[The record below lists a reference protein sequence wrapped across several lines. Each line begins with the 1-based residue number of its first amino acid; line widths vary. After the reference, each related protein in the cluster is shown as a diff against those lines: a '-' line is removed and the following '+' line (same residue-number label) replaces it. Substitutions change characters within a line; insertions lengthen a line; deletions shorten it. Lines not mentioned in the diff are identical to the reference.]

1 MSKLIE
7 LDNFHRLAKSFM
19 DEGKASSYEEAL
31 GMLRKMRLA
40 IRVGPQI
47 AESST
52 LQAALLT
59 AVNTGRRCFLG
70 GVEICGQLDVPL
82 RLGWPRQETLAEAVA
97 SLQGIQVESVPSDI
111 PWVVIGDDLPKMDTS
126 PFCVRAVCDGWRGGI
141 IPIDSSKK
149 IPLSMEFT
157 PSGVLAGAL
166 AVSEAFQHLRGG
178 NPYAGR
184 RVLGLSLWEP
194 ERSEGWLDSDTGPE
208 PRALPSRAW
217 LIGLGH
223 LGQAYLWTLGLMP
236 YTHREEVELVLQD
249 IDELSAANDS
259 TSLLTSPG
267 MIGMKKTRAMA
278 AWCDAMGF
286 RSRIV
291 ERKFSSDFHVSRDEP
306 NIGICGVDNPEARRI
321 LEDVGFDAV
330 LEAGLG
336 STATDFLGFQVH
348 SFPAP
353 RKAQDIWGIRDKS
366 DDAKEN
372 APLPAAYQPK
382 GPDGIDRCGLVQ
394 LAGRSVGSSFVG
406 TVVSTLVIAD
416 LIRISMRGWRYATI
430 VGDLRTGKIKSI
442 RNPIPS
448 DWINPWL
455 TYL

>member
-1 MSKLIE
+1 MSTLIE

-31 GMLRKMRLA
+31 GMLRKMRMA
-40 IRVGPQI
+40 IRVGPLV
-47 AESST
+47 AESPT

-70 GVEICGQLDVPL
+70 GVDVCGQLDVPL
-82 RLGWPRQETLAEAVA
+82 RLGWPRQETLAEAVV
-97 SLQGIQVESVPSDI
+97 SLQGTRVESLAPDI
-111 PWVVIGDDLPKMDTS
+111 PWVVIGDDLPQTDS
-126 PFCVRAVCDGWRGGI
+126 GPFCVRAVCDGWRGGV
-141 IPIDSSKK
+141 IPIDALGSM
-149 IPLSMEFT
+149 PLSMEFT
-157 PSGVLAGAL
+157 PAGVLAGAL
-166 AVSEAFQHLRGG
+166 AVSEAFQHLHGG

-194 ERSEGWLDSDTGPE
+194 ERSEAWLERPTGPE
-208 PRALPSRAW
+208 LRVLPSRAW

-223 LGQAYLWTLGLMP
+223 LGQAYLWTLGLLP
-236 YTHREEVELVLQD
+236 YTHREEVEFVLQD
-249 IDELSAANDS
+249 VDELSAANDS
-259 TSLLTSPG
+259 TSLLTNPG
-267 MIGMKKTRAMA
+267 IISMKKTRAMA

-291 ERKFSSDFHVSRDEP
+291 ERKFSGDFHVSRDEP
-306 NIGICGVDNPEARRI
+306 NIGICGVDNPEARTI

-336 STATDFLGFQVH
+336 STASDFLGFQMH

-353 RKAQDIWGIRDKS
+353 RKAQDIWGIQGKS
-366 DDAKEN
+366 DDAMEN
-372 APLPAAYQPK
+372 QPLPAAYQPK
-382 GPDGIDRCGLVQ
+382 GTDGAERCGLVK

-406 TVVSTLVIAD
+406 AVVSTLVIAD
-416 LIRISMRGWRYATI
+416 LIRLSMGEWRYATI

-448 DWINPWL
+448 EGINPWL